1 MNDGA
6 LKARHVVVITGA
18 SAGIGAALAR
28 VFAAH
33 GHDLVLI
40 ARREG
45 KLDALADEIA
55 AAGHIRPLVLPV
67 DLTRPDGA
75 ERIASQLAAHGLEP
89 QYIVNNA
96 GFGLIGAAAELDR
109 AEQLA
114 MIDLNIRV
122 LTELSLAFIDPLS
135 RLHGGILNVASVAG
149 FLPGPGMAVYYATKA
164 YVLSFSEALNCEL
177 KSQGVRVTALCPGPV
192 PTEFQA
198 RAGIPEVELPNGQ
211 RVPRALGSNS
221 LSRTAEQVAAAGYA
235 GLMRGRRVVIPGV
248 GNKAV
253 ALLAWLTPHRVM
265 LEIIARSQAQRMDGA
280 DGAPKKATPEAP

>member
-6 LKARHVVVITGA
+6 PKPRQVVVITGA

-45 KLDALADEIA
+45 RLDALADEIA
-55 AAGHIRPLVLPV
+55 AAGHMRPLVLPV
-67 DLTRPDGA
+67 DLVGPGGA
-75 ERIASQLAAHGLEP
+75 ERIASQLGAHGLEP
-89 QYIVNNA
+89 QYVVNNA
-96 GFGLIGAAAELDR
+96 GFGLVGEAAELHR

-114 MIDLNIRV
+114 MIDLNVRV
-122 LTELSLAFIDPLS
+122 LTELSLAFVDPLS
-135 RLHGGILNVASVAG
+135 RLRGGILNVASVAG

-164 YVLSFSEALNCEL
+164 YVLSFSEALHREL
-177 KSQGVRVTALCPGPV
+177 KSRGVRVTALCPGPV

-235 GLMRGRRVVIPGV
+235 GLMRGHRVVIPGI

-253 ALLAWLTPHRVM
+253 ALLARLTPHRVM
-265 LEIIARSQAQRMDGA
+265 LEIIARSQALRMDGA
-280 DGAPKKATPEAP
+280 DRDQ

>member
-6 LKARHVVVITGA
+6 PKPRQVVVVTGA

-55 AAGHIRPLVLPV
+55 AAGHMRPLVLPV
-67 DLTRPDGA
+67 DLVRPGGA
-75 ERIASQLAAHGLEP
+75 ERIASQLGAHGLEP

-96 GFGLIGAAAELDR
+96 GFGLIGEAAALDR

-114 MIDLNIRV
+114 MIDLNVRV

-164 YVLSFSEALNCEL
+164 YVLSFSEALHREL
-177 KSQGVRVTALCPGPV
+177 KSRGVRVTALCPGPV

-221 LSRTAEQVAAAGYA
+221 LSRTADEVAAAGYA
-235 GLMRGRRVVIPGV
+235 GLMRGRRVVIPGI

-253 ALLAWLTPHRVM
+253 ALLARLTPHRVM
-265 LEIIARSQAQRMDGA
+265 LEIIARSQALRMDGA
-280 DGAPKKATPEAP
+280 DRDQ